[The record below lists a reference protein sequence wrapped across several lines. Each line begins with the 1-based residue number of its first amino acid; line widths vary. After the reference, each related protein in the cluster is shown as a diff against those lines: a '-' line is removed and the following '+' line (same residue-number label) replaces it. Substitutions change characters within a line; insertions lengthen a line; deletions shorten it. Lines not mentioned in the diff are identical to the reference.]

1 MRDFSTRGPARS
13 PYQKVVVESQQA
25 VAEGVAGVAMALG
38 KTPAQIML
46 NWLVSQPQVIAIPK
60 TDRVERVDEAVGAT
74 GWTMDPAE
82 RTALTSS

>member
-1 MRDFSTRGPARS
+1 MADIASAR
-13 PYQKVVVESQQA
+13 
-25 VAEGVAGVAMALG
+25 G